1 MKSMKKL
8 ICWSAVITACTHFAN
23 KAISHLA
30 LVKRLLP
37 VNNGSYYETR
47 FGSVFYTKT
56 GSGSPLLLIH
66 DLQPE
71 SCGYEWNMLMTQLSE
86 SHTVYTVDL
95 PGCGRSEKQNLMYTS
110 YLYVQFLEKFCKD
123 VIGEP
128 AIIAAT
134 GTSCTFTLLAAA
146 EKTDIASR
154 IVLVNPAT
162 FAAQIIKPEKKA
174 SLYCKLVSLPVF
186 GSCLYNQ
193 AFSLLRMREKFATQY
208 FYKRTPAME
217 SCVNAYYEAAH
228 TGSRDG
234 RFLYASILAG
244 CMDLPVAHVLPK
256 ISVPVTL
263 IAGEEKPGALV
274 TADAYKQLQPDIT
287 IKTIPGTRHLPQLEC
302 PDVLSQMLL

>member
-1 MKSMKKL
+1 MKSTKKL
-8 ICWSAVITACTHFAN
+8 ICWSAAITACTHLVN

-30 LVKRLLP
+30 VVKNLLP
-37 VNNGSYYETR
+37 VNGGSYYETR
-47 FGSVFYTKT
+47 FGTVFYTKT

-71 SCGYEWNMLMTQLSE
+71 SSGYEWSRVAARFSE

-95 PGCGRSEKQNLMYTS
+95 PGCGRSEKQNLTYSS
-110 YLYVQFLEKFCKD
+110 YLYVQFLESFCKD

-134 GTSCTFTLLAAA
+134 GTSCTFSLLAAA

-162 FAAQIIKPEKKA
+162 FAPQVIKPEKKA
-174 SLYCKLVSLPVF
+174 SLYRRLVSLPIF
-186 GSCLYNQ
+186 GSCLFNQ
-193 AFSLLRMREKFATQY
+193 AFSLLRVREKFAAQY
-208 FYKRTPAME
+208 FYKSTPAME
-217 SCVNAYYEAAH
+217 ACVNAYYEAAH

-234 RFLYASILAG
+234 KFLYASILAG

-256 ISVPVTL
+256 ISVPITL

-274 TADAYKQLQPDIT
+274 TADAYKQLQPDVT
-287 IKTIPGTRHLPQLEC
+287 IKTIPQARHLPQLER
-302 PDVLSQMLL
+302 PDVFSRLL